1 MTDRPPVV
9 TQAPGADPVFPPTS
23 RYAGL
28 PLASATLPDGS
39 EALYVTRR
47 LIPPPEAFTLAGT
60 LPVAV
65 GDRLDLIAMRAY
77 GRPDLDWRLAD
88 GAGASDPD
96 ALAEVA
102 GVRLPVPLPGPT
114 HQVDG
119 DA

>member
-1 MTDRPPVV
+1 MSDRPPVMA
-9 TQAPGADPVFPPTS
+9 QAPGADPVFPPTS

-28 PLASATLPDGS
+28 PLTTTTLPDGN
-39 EALYVTRR
+39 EVVHVTRR
-47 LIPPPEAFTLAGT
+47 LIPPPNAFTPAGILA
-60 LPVAV
+60 VAL

-88 GAGASDPD
+88 GAGANDPD
-96 ALAEVA
+96 ALVQAA